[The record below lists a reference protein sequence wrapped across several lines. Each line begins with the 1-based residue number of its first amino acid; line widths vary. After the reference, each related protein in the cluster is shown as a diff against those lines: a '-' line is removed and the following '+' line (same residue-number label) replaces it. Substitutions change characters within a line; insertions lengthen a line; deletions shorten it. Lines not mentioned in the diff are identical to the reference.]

1 MSEFQRRPTDDEISD
16 AIEAAVNALYGDL
29 QSSMG
34 IATGDFASHFDTR
47 DKGHPA
53 TARDALRKL
62 AFAYVDAEHALSLQA
77 LDPME
82 REAVDVGTR
91 VVFAIDLDL
100 YPHTVV
106 NVGETGTVVAIGPDI
121 VEVRLDAH
129 HEGLDEWQNVVHLTD
144 EHGAGMGDASGDNPG
159 DAIDGLL
166 HYTRQSDTSEPATP
180 RRYSYAPKHVVGSY
194 VNERGVRVSDDW
206 MVIDDQAKHVLAI
219 TKSEA
224 DAERLV
230 DALNKTEAQ

>member
-1 MSEFQRRPTDDEISD
+1 MSEFQRRPTDDDISD
-16 AIEAAVNALYGDL
+16 AIEAAINALYGDL

-34 IATGDFASHFDTR
+34 ITTGDFASHFDTR

-62 AFAYVDAEHALSLQA
+62 AFAYVDAEHAMSLQA

-91 VVFAIDLDL
+91 VVFAVELDL
-100 YPHTVV
+100 YPHTVIH
-106 NVGETGTVVAIGPDI
+106 VGETGTVVAIGPDI
-121 VEVRLDAH
+121 VEVRMDEY

-166 HYTRQSDTSEPATP
+166 HYTRPSDTPEPRTPDDLHHEASEVALEACRVLIKEGDYPDPAQRTIDLA
-180 RRYSYAPKHVVGSY
+180 RRALFILGEIPAP
-194 VNERGVRVSDDW
+194 
-206 MVIDDQAKHVLAI
+206 
-219 TKSEA
+219 
-224 DAERLV
+224 
-230 DALNKTEAQ
+230 